1 MMGGVMWCP
10 HDALGPTL
18 TYVQF
23 LFFQMGTHSH
33 LFAGAASC
41 SCGRVC
47 QGGLLS
53 YQSSAFFLFQ
63 MAGFRQPPAETETPN
78 SALTRVPRQG
88 LYLDRKIKVAGPI
101 SAISCSISEVNF
113 LRQKMNSPKYANEA
127 GFPWSKPLPD
137 RVGVGRKRF
146 MPKHLQSPPP
156 RYCLLISL
164 RIQARV
170 GGNPGTLQWIF

>member
-1 MMGGVMWCP
+1 MPWGRPSPMP
-10 HDALGPTL
+10 
-18 TYVQF
+18 
-23 LFFQMGTHSH
+23 S
-33 LFAGAASC
+33 SC
-41 SCGRVC
+41 SSRWALILTCLPVPPHVLVAVSVRGD
-47 QGGLLS
+47 LLS

-113 LRQKMNSPKYANEA
+113 LRQKMNSPKYTNEA
-127 GFPWSKPLPD
+127 GFPWSKPQPD

-146 MPKHLQSPPP
+146 MPKHLQSPPKVLSP
-156 RYCLLISL
+156 DKS
-164 RIQARV
+164 ANPST
-170 GGNPGTLQWIF
+170 GGWQPGDLAVDFLA